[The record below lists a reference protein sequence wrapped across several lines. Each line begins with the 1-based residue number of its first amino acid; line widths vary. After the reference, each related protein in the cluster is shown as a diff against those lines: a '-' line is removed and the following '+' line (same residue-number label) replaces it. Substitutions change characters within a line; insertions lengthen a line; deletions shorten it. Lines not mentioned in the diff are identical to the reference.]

1 MAQHMR
7 GLEGLRLESL
17 DQKSGAQAWLDA
29 EQHLPLLGLAIQIQ
43 AVAWSAPKSSQSA
56 GWAAAAGWAAETAV
70 HRCQAQKAAL
80 EQDRQVEHA
89 GAHAEL
95 SPQRATSA
103 QPRHWERHAW
113 QSWEA
118 GRLGAEKVQTPS
130 QTPCPARKKKSWKK
144 SQTATVKMFRSWDE
158 GRDDRSSREEGRGR
172 KPSSLSELNS
182 EVGVAVAGMAM
193 GWAVDKFSADVCE
206 EPDDELLGDRL
217 HQRTVWHLIEKV
229 LLQRP
234 QLEAGKRVT
243 VEIPEW
249 IFDATQNVAYD
260 HSSDPRRSMV
270 NRALRGMSKKL
281 PGCCWTVDMENQD
294 GPLSAQGDPD
304 ATTMTTEGDLGPNPT
319 SAACEVVRNHME
331 FWQLAA
337 DLRMWREYAEAAERG
352 AVLFHAGALKS
363 VEPSEAIFEEMQRG
377 RSEWLQHVSM
387 WPNHMAFIANGF
399 ARARVGRGAE
409 VPDREVFQRMPLGA
423 WSEEAVGLVEHF
435 EPSSSVGY
443 GEQQLSLLCNAYA
456 RLEVLGGRFGLTDRP
471 RRESGRAAVDD
482 YVAADVVTD
491 ELREATLQKV
501 LTALNAKE
509 IELLDIVV
517 HLEKVMCDASN
528 PTGRRHAIQFL
539 AFCLRDIVELKLN
552 FKHVEVFAKFF
563 QNKLSDWQCVEGAVA
578 GILVLFQRQAALIR
592 TLKVDT
598 EEGEGEPMALHLAR
612 TMLKEVNVPSHTQGV
627 RKSVLDTLLLL
638 SNEWREEL
646 TMLGP
651 ELGDGISAAI
661 EEERDPRNLLISFTL
676 VKKVLGDFPA
686 ACASRETVQSLF
698 ETLSS
703 YFPITF
709 QPPKGDKVGITGD
722 DLRQALSQAFC
733 SSQRLA
739 ELVIPF
745 LLDASKDI
753 EADVDATVAQAMQ
766 TLCFC
771 LQNFG
776 ATAAQKHLKHIL
788 ETCRDQVCRTKTT
801 CGAEF
806 CKAVTESLKVSLQG
820 VPAGLHPHWL
830 AKDVVPQLQEMAD
843 DASKGRMS
851 LASEGARQLLLSAA
865 AAHPIVYESVWSA
878 VMKAFLEG
886 KEGEEAFFSIDALE
900 FMVELLQRQQG
911 VFTAKQLQPA
921 LKGALETMRTILPQS
936 EEQLHPLVA
945 SVELVKRLA
954 RLSVASEALQA
965 WQMALLGA
973 AGQAWY

>member
-1 MAQHMR
+1 MA
-7 GLEGLRLESL
+7 
-17 DQKSGAQAWLDA
+17 
-29 EQHLPLLGLAIQIQ
+29 
-43 AVAWSAPKSSQSA
+43 
-56 GWAAAAGWAAETAV
+56 
-70 HRCQAQKAAL
+70 
-80 EQDRQVEHA
+80 
-89 GAHAEL
+89 
-95 SPQRATSA
+95 
-103 QPRHWERHAW
+103 
-113 QSWEA
+113 
-118 GRLGAEKVQTPS
+118 
-130 QTPCPARKKKSWKK
+130 
-144 SQTATVKMFRSWDE
+144 
-158 GRDDRSSREEGRGR
+158 
-172 KPSSLSELNS
+172 
-182 EVGVAVAGMAM
+182 
-193 GWAVDKFSADVCE
+193 FS
-206 EPDDELLGDRL
+206 DRL
-217 HQRTVWHLIEKV
+217 RQ
-229 LLQRP
+229 
-234 QLEAGKRVT
+234 
-243 VEIPEW
+243 
-249 IFDATQNVAYD
+249 
-260 HSSDPRRSMV
+260 
-270 NRALRGMSKKL
+270 
-281 PGCCWTVDMENQD
+281 
-294 GPLSAQGDPD
+294 
-304 ATTMTTEGDLGPNPT
+304 
-319 SAACEVVRNHME
+319 
-331 FWQLAA
+331 
-337 DLRMWREYAEAAERG
+337 
-352 AVLFHAGALKS
+352 
-363 VEPSEAIFEEMQRG
+363 
-377 RSEWLQHVSM
+377 
-387 WPNHMAFIANGF
+387 
-399 ARARVGRGAE
+399 
-409 VPDREVFQRMPLGA
+409 
-423 WSEEAVGLVEHF
+423 
-435 EPSSSVGY
+435 
-443 GEQQLSLLCNAYA
+443 
-456 RLEVLGGRFGLTDRP
+456 
-471 RRESGRAAVDD
+471 AVDD

-612 TMLKEVNVPSHTQGV
+612 TMLKEVNVPSHTQSGLTEDKPAEEKKETKKTKADEDDGWHEEEVVQATMKVESAGKLVREEEQDKEQTNPKDERKYPSLAKSVASSAIHLEDKSGQVNIATSKNIFASLENEDDDDEDGPKRPKDIKPALVSKKKGEREKDAIQREVAEVIEVFLLDAPPFPNQESEPSAMQEGKEEEEAEVEGDAEKEAKPKKKEEKKAKSSVLKPSSKAQEENQADLQIQPDHAAVKAKYIGRIKLPRKQLPESELAEKENRPTGKIVGKKKKWADEEEDDKNFEYGV

-771 LQNFG
+771 LQLLGRTEGRFLSRG
-776 ATAAQKHLKHIL
+776 SCKSK

-865 AAHPIVYESVWSA
+865 AAHPIVYES
-878 VMKAFLEG
+878 FNLFERHFQ
-886 KEGEEAFFSIDALE
+886 EGEEAFFSIDALE

-945 SVELVKRLA
+945 SVDAGSDIFTGPDLRLA

-973 AGQAWY
+973 AGGPWSSWATAWQEHLSSKPASDPCVTALVQAVCEIMPREIDQAFSLAERLLKVSSTSAEWLPLAMPQLLAHTALSLARAELKGEGRENRQNLGQALLLRASEIFRQHGASGHFEILASLADALDLPTDEGTRWVAAQIATALAPGTSRGTECGKGEGGGWSLVGVRRS